1 MQAINTTPRTLFEK
15 VWQQHLVAA
24 PANEPSI
31 LYIDLHLIHEVTT
44 PQAFDGLRM
53 AGRRLRRPDRTVATI
68 DHNVPTSSVQDRLHI
83 LDQIAAKQVNALRRN
98 CAEFGVELYDVQS
111 PEQGIVHIIG
121 PELGLTKPGMTI
133 VCGDSHTSTHGAFGA
148 LAFGI
153 GTSEVEHVM
162 ATQTL
167 PQDQPKTF
175 RINVEGE
182 LPVGVTAKDIVLH
195 IIGEI
200 GTAGATGY
208 VVEYAGSAIRA
219 LSMEGRMTICNMSI
233 EAGARAGMIAPDQTT
248 FAYLQGRRFSP
259 NAQSWDE
266 AVAHWSTFVTDEGAR
281 FDRELTL
288 DATSLTPTVTWGTSP
303 GMVTGIDRSVPTLA
317 TDASEADRN
326 NFLRALEYMDLKAGM
341 PMQEIA
347 VDRVFIGS
355 CTNAR
360 IEDLRAAAKL
370 VSGYRVSTSVKAMVV
385 PGSQSVKAQAEQEGL
400 DLVFKSAGFDWRE
413 PGCSM
418 CLGMNPDILAPG
430 ERCAS
435 TSNRNFEGR
444 QGRGG
449 RTHLVSPVMAAA
461 AAITGHLTDVRQ
473 WKFKE
478 ASTVGPEPIFVVDQ
492 MLASGGSR

>member
-1 MQAINTTPRTLFEK
+1 MTPSTTPRTLFEK
-15 VWQQHLVAA
+15 VWQQHIVVE
-24 PANEPSI
+24 PANEPTI
-31 LYIDLHLIHEVTT
+31 LYIDLHLIHEVTS

-53 AGRRLRRPDRTVATI
+53 TGRRLRRPDRTVATV

-83 LDQIAAKQVNALRRN
+83 VDQIASAQIEALRRN
-98 CAEFGVELYDVQS
+98 CVEFGVELYDVQS

-167 PQDQPKTF
+167 PQDKPKTF
-175 RINVEGE
+175 RISVEGD
-182 LPVGVTAKDIVLH
+182 LPLGVTAKDIVLH
-195 IIGEI
+195 IIGQI

-233 EAGARAGMIAPDQTT
+233 EAGARAGMIAPDATT
-248 FAYLQGRRFSP
+248 FAYLKGRRFSP
-259 NAQSWDE
+259 STLSHDGQPAAWNE
-266 AVAHWSTFVTDEGAR
+266 AVAHWSTLATDEGAT
-281 FDRELTL
+281 FNRELHIDAATL
-288 DATSLTPTVTWGTSP
+288 SPTVTWGTSP
-303 GMVTGIDRSVPTLA
+303 GMVTGIDSTVPALPPG
-317 TDASEADRN
+317 ASEADRN
-326 NFLRALEYMDLKAGM
+326 NFHRALEYMNLKAGM

-360 IEDLRAAAKL
+360 IEDLRAAAAL
-370 VSGYRVSTSVKAMVV
+370 VRGYHVATSVRAMVV
-385 PGSQSVKAQAEQEGL
+385 PGSQSVKAQAEEEGL
-400 DLVFKSAGFDWRE
+400 DRVFTTAGFDWRE

-418 CLGMNPDILAPG
+418 CLGMNPDILEPG

-461 AAITGHLTDVRQ
+461 AAITGHLTDVRT

-478 ASTVGPEPIFVVDQ
+478 AS
-492 MLASGGSR
+492 